1 MCFFIYLSLSKL
13 KMSNIFTLLDK
24 SHSSKEKKMCDR
36 EQKNIATICLIK
48 KIYTFASN
56 QDVMILHHGFITL
69 IQ

>member
-1 MCFFIYLSLSKL
+1 
-13 KMSNIFTLLDK
+13 
-24 SHSSKEKKMCDR
+24 MCDR